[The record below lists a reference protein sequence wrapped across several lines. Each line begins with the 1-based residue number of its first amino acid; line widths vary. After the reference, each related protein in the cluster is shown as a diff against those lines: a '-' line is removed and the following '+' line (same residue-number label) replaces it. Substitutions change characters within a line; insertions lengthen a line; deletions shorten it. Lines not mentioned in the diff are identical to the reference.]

1 MTASEPSSP
10 GAAPLSNDSREPGLW
25 LWQGGEA
32 PPHSDAPPPASPAR
46 PPSRVERIADFV
58 GSAARW
64 ARRMG
69 PASGWFLIG
78 LAAFVMAHALPGGEP
93 MPRNMPAAAPQPVP
107 APSAALPASSTSPAG
122 VPVAQ
127 LGQLSEPSG
136 CNCQKDGRT
145 KPTHTSQ
152 MASIAQVAAR
162 RKKGVPFPRLP
173 VGTGVSGAL
182 PLSMRR
188 RAGGNDM
195 ARRRLLIWQLR
206 GHRWA
211 RVRLRVR
218 QSSSPVC
225 RRYPEMAGPFPGDR
239 SSTV

>member
-1 MTASEPSSP
+1 MAMAGGRSTAAQRRTAT
-10 GAAPLSNDSREPGLW
+10 GV
-25 LWQGGEA
+25 
-32 PPHSDAPPPASPAR
+32 ASPAPLAR
-46 PPSRVERIADFV
+46 RTNSGFRWLRRKMGSADGAGERLVLDRARGICHGACAAWRRANAQEYARRGAPTGASAERSAAGQLHIAGRRAGRAV
-58 GSAARW
+58 GSTVGA
-64 ARRMG
+64 
-69 PASGWFLIG
+69 
-78 LAAFVMAHALPGGEP
+78 V
-93 MPRNMPAAAPQPVP
+93 
-107 APSAALPASSTSPAG
+107 G
-122 VPVAQ
+122 V
-127 LGQLSEPSG
+127 
-136 CNCQKDGRT
+136 NCQKDGRT

-188 RAGGNDM
+188 RVGGNDM
-195 ARRRLLIWQLR
+195 ARRRLLIWRLR